1 MTELDKLK
9 IRCFDTEERCRQ
21 LLTQLETSNNM
32 ISSVAEVLG
41 MDTTNGINQ
50 GEVIGRIQAL
60 TQQAKE
66 LANMRREQGILPKDT
81 NARD

>member
-21 LLTQLETSNNM
+21 LIQQLETSNNM

-41 MDTTNGINQ
+41 LDTTNGINQ
-50 GEVIGRIQAL
+50 GEVIGHIQAL
-60 TQQAKE
+60 THKAKE
-66 LANMRREQGILPKDT
+66 LANIHQP
-81 NARD
+81 NVRD